1 MKIKPDLRAQD
12 LSSKIDDVIDLAIAK
27 VLATHQRWTYEDG
40 SPVVTVKGQYE
51 SRSWTDWTRG
61 FFIGQALLLFDL
73 TEDEQLLELGR
84 DRSLAWMESH
94 ISHTGVHDH
103 GFNILS
109 TYGNL
114 HRLILEERI
123 DGSQGLRD
131 VCNLALKMSGAVQA
145 MRYQTTNTGKGYIYS
160 FNGPHSLFADTIR
173 SMRSMVLGHH
183 LGHHLLGEG
192 EKEINLFQRAIE
204 HALTTAEFNVYY
216 GEGRDVFDIAG
227 RVVHESIFNTNDGQY
242 RCPSTQQG
250 YSPFTTWTR
259 GASWVICGFA
269 ELLEYFPHADDAEF
283 EPFGGKS
290 AVQEIF
296 ERVLQVTCDYYID
309 GYTYQDGIPLWD
321 TGAPNAFQLPD
332 YDSSVSNPFNDY
344 EPVDSSAAAIT
355 AQGLL
360 RYGLYLQQAGDDKG
374 SLYISAGLT
383 VADTLFS
390 EPYLSTDKTHEGLI
404 LHSNYHHPR
413 GFDHIPDGSK
423 VPCGESTMWGDY
435 HALELALLI
444 KRLEQ
449 GSSMSFFAS

>member
-1 MKIKPDLRAQD
+1 MKINPDLTPKH
-12 LSSKIDDVIDLAIAK
+12 LTSKMDTVIDLALSK
-27 VLATHQRWTYEDG
+27 VLATHQRWQFQDG
-40 SPVVTVKGQYE
+40 SPVVTVKGKYE

-61 FFIGQALLLFDL
+61 FFIGQALLLFDF
-73 TEDEQLLELGR
+73 TEDEKLLKLGR
-84 DRSLAWMESH
+84 DRTLAWMSSH

-114 HRLILEERI
+114 HRLILEGRI
-123 DGSQGLRD
+123 NDHAGLLD
-131 VCNLALKMSGAVQA
+131 VCELALKMSGAVQA

-173 SMRSMVLGHH
+173 SMRSLVVSHH

-192 EKEINLFQRAIE
+192 EKEINLFRRAIE

-269 ELLEYFPHADDAEF
+269 ELLEYLPHAAEEEF
-283 EPFGGKS
+283 ELFGGKS
-290 AVQEIF
+290 VVQEIF

-321 TGAPNAFQLPD
+321 TGAPNAHQLND
-332 YDSSVSNPFNDY
+332 YCSSDSNPFNDY

-355 AQGLL
+355 AQGLI
-360 RYGLYLQQAGDDKG
+360 RYGIYLQQAENDKG
-374 SLYISAGLT
+374 SYYVSAGLT
-383 VADTLFS
+383 VADTIFS
-390 EPYLSTDKTHEGLI
+390 EPYLSADKTHEGLI

-413 GFDHIPDGSK
+413 GFDYIPDGRK
-423 VPCGESTMWGDY
+423 VPFGEATMWGDY

-444 KRLEQ
+444 KRLAHH
-449 GSSMSFFAS
+449 SSVSFFVL